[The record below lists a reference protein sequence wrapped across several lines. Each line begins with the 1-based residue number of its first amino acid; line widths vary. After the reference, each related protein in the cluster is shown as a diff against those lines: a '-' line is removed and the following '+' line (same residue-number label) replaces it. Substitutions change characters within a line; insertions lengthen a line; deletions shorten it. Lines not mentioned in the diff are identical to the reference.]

1 VTAND
6 KRILTAILIGAFLA
20 RLTAAIIVP
29 NQGFPDAQRI
39 VELAHQFWHT
49 FQISSPH
56 VMPLYPILIA
66 ITGGGWGQ
74 LLLDISLSTA
84 SVWLV
89 YALAWEIFGD
99 RVAALMAAA
108 GAALYPYFIFYSVL
122 GLTETLFI
130 ALLLAAFLAWYRG
143 AFLTAAIFAVLGILT
158 RPSIELL
165 VPVLVVYFAFA
176 IHHYDLRSTA
186 RHVLV
191 YGLVYVA
198 LMSPWWLHNYVAYGS
213 FVRLNLA
220 AGFVLYSGNNP
231 MNQSGGSILG
241 VDLDDHR
248 FDYISDPVARDRA
261 FGDAAVSY
269 IKEHPAR
276 FVELAWLKFVRFWQP
291 WPYAQEYKN
300 SFYVVVSILSYG
312 PILLLSLMYLA
323 LWGRYDLRKIAPILV
338 FIAYLTAVHSVLIT
352 SIRYRLPIE
361 PFLIIFAS
369 VALRRILG
377 TVWTFAPASIVKQP
391 SGG

>member
-1 VTAND
+1 VTAN
-6 KRILTAILIGAFLA
+6 
-20 RLTAAIIVP
+20 
-29 NQGFPDAQRI
+29 
-39 VELAHQFWHT
+39 
-49 FQISSPH
+49 
-56 VMPLYPILIA
+56 A

-220 AGFVLYSGNNP
+220 SGFVLYSGNNP

-241 VDLDDHR
+241 VDLDNHR

-377 TVWTFAPASIVKQP
+377 TVLTLAPASIVKQP

>member
-176 IHHYDLRSTA
+176 IHHYDQPRVMFSSMASST
-186 RHVLV
+186 
-191 YGLVYVA
+191 
-198 LMSPWWLHNYVAYGS
+198 SPS
-213 FVRLNLA
+213 
-220 AGFVLYSGNNP
+220 
-231 MNQSGGSILG
+231 
-241 VDLDDHR
+241 
-248 FDYISDPVARDRA
+248 
-261 FGDAAVSY
+261 
-269 IKEHPAR
+269 
-276 FVELAWLKFVRFWQP
+276 
-291 WPYAQEYKN
+291 
-300 SFYVVVSILSYG
+300 
-312 PILLLSLMYLA
+312 
-323 LWGRYDLRKIAPILV
+323 
-338 FIAYLTAVHSVLIT
+338 
-352 SIRYRLPIE
+352 
-361 PFLIIFAS
+361 
-369 VALRRILG
+369 
-377 TVWTFAPASIVKQP
+377 
-391 SGG
+391 